1 MNVTSAMTS
10 YEVVPFRW
18 PLDATVRVPGS
29 KSYTN
34 RYLVIAALAPGR
46 STLEGVLLS
55 DDTEAMIDCVR
66 ALGVAVRV
74 DRAARVVELDGC
86 DGQFRRDATL
96 NVRQSGTTARFI
108 TPLVAVGPGRYTID
122 GDPQMRARP
131 MGDLIDAL
139 GQLGARVEGGSLPL
153 VVHGGVRRAGRVVR
167 LPGNVSSQF
176 LSGLLL
182 SAPAFSGG
190 MEIEL
195 TTDLVS
201 SSYVDLTIHAMAAAG
216 VVVERKGRFFS
227 VAQQSYTPG
236 TFAIEPDASAASYLF
251 AAAAVVGGRV
261 RVEGLGRHSKQGD
274 VAFVERLA
282 AMGCEVRG
290 HKDDDA
296 IEVYRDPEVALRGI
310 ETNMGDCSDVAPT
323 LACVAPF
330 AMTPTRVTGIGFS
343 RQKETDRVANVVT
356 ELRRCGVKAIEE
368 ADGYIV
374 HPGKPESATVE
385 TYRDHRMAMAF
396 AVLGIGS
403 EGIRIADPRCVAKT
417 FPDFWETLE
426 SLRSLRAIAI
436 DGVLGSGK
444 TTVARALAART
455 GLAYLDTGAMY
466 RCVGLAWLRGGGFLE
481 NSGRFASGLRF
492 DISDRVMLEGED
504 VTELIRTP
512 DVSRAAS
519 QVATVASVREAL
531 VAQQR
536 AWAKRRGGGVLEG
549 RDIATV
555 VLPSA
560 PVKVFLTASAGER
573 ARRRHS
579 EAPGQSLDAVTADLV
594 WRDHNDSNREVDPLQ
609 VAVGAVVIDTTG
621 ITVDDVVARIVSLV
635 PWENR

>member
-1 MNVTSAMTS
+1 MNVTTALPS

-34 RYLVIAALAPGR
+34 RYLIIAALAPGR
-46 STLEGVLLS
+46 STLEGVLFS

-74 DRAARVVELDGC
+74 DRAARVVEVDGSG
-86 DGQFRRDATL
+86 GQFRCDATL
-96 NVRQSGTTARFI
+96 NVGQSGTTARFI
-108 TPLVAVGPGRYTID
+108 TPLVTVGTGRYTID

-139 GQLGARVEGGSLPL
+139 RQLGARVEGGSLPL
-153 VVHGGVRRAGRVVR
+153 VVNGGVGAVSGAVR
-167 LPGNVSSQF
+167 LSGNVSSQF

-201 SSYVDLTIHAMAAAG
+201 SSYVDLTVSAMAAAG
-216 VVVERKGRFFS
+216 VVVEREGRFFS

-282 AMGCEVRG
+282 AMGCEVG
-290 HKDDDA
+290 GYDDA
-296 IEVYRDPEVALRGI
+296 IEVYRDPDVALCGI
-310 ETNMGDCSDVAPT
+310 DTNMGDCSDVAPT

-330 AMTPTRVTGIGFS
+330 ATTPTRVTGIGFS
-343 RQKETDRVANVVT
+343 RQKETDRVTNVVT

-368 ADGYIV
+368 ADGYVV
-374 HPGKPESATVE
+374 HPGTPKSATVE

-403 EGIRIADPRCVAKT
+403 EGIRIADPTCVAKT
-417 FPDFWETLE
+417 FPDFWKTLE
-426 SLRSLRAIAI
+426 GLRILRAIAI

-444 TTVARALAART
+444 TTVARALAERT

-481 NSGRFASGLRF
+481 DSGRFASGLRF
-492 DISDRVMLEGED
+492 DISDRVMLEDED

-512 DVSRAAS
+512 EVSKAAS

-536 AWAKRRGGGVLEG
+536 AWAMRRGGGVLEG

-555 VLPSA
+555 VLPGA
-560 PVKVFLTASAGER
+560 PVKVFLTASAEER

-621 ITVDDVVARIVSLV
+621 MTVNDVVARIVSLV